1 MHYYRL
7 PIATERHREKGGLA
21 QLHKKRLK
29 IVLAVLLVVVV
40 ILGAGA
46 LLMRQHLKAL
56 WYFLR
61 YDTQSTENMIRQN
74 NETYHE
80 AIRELADENIYISD
94 ETKKLLDKG
103 DLTEEE
109 ILALITQ
116 GAPDGHDAQD
126 TQDAAQGETAPDG
139 ETNGEGEDPPGTDAS
154 GQESAAADTPDTVQT
169 PPDDKDKKDEMPPA
183 NDKSG
188 EGTTTDTNPPASD
201 GKQGTETSQETSPP
215 ADTSGLPAPT
225 ASDTAKYIAKLYVL
239 KSQFTGE
246 LGKIEGQIKSEYV
259 ALPKEERTPAAR
271 KSIAGKYLKTVASL
285 ESQCDKDVESLLS
298 DLRTELEAQGKDTA
312 IIETLRKAYNEEKS
326 LKKAYYLDVYT
337 NGISKK
343 G

>member
-7 PIATERHREKGGLA
+7 PIETERHRKKGGLA

-29 IVLAVLLVVVV
+29 IVLAILLVVVV

-46 LLMRQHLKAL
+46 LFMRQHLKAL

-61 YDTQSTENMIRQN
+61 YDTQSTENMIQQN

-80 AIRELADENIYISD
+80 AIKELADENIYISD
-94 ETKKLLDKG
+94 ETKKLLDEG
-103 DLTEEE
+103 GLSEEE

-116 GAPDGHDAQD
+116 GTPDAESTEQN
-126 TQDAAQGETAPDG
+126 GETPPDG
-139 ETNGEGEDPPGTDAS
+139 ETTGESEGPPGTDAS
-154 GQESAAADTPDTVQT
+154 GQESGDPVDPPDTAET
-169 PPDDKDKKDEMPPA
+169 RPDDKKDETPA
-183 NDKSG
+183 VTDKSG
-188 EGTTTDTNPPASD
+188 EGTAAETKPPSTGEKQETETKQEETPPA
-201 GKQGTETSQETSPP
+201 ETTS
-215 ADTSGLPAPT
+215 LPAPT
-225 ASDTAKYIAKLYVL
+225 TSDTAKYIAKLYVL

-246 LGKIEGQIKSEYV
+246 LGKIEGQITSEYV

-298 DLRTELEAQGKDTA
+298 DLRTELEAQGKDTS

>member
-1 MHYYRL
+1 MYYYRL
-7 PIATERHREKGGLA
+7 PIETERHREKGGLA

-29 IVLAVLLVVVV
+29 IVLASLLVVVV
-40 ILGAGA
+40 ILGASA

-61 YDTQSTENMIRQN
+61 YDTQSTENMIQQN

-80 AIRELADENIYISD
+80 AIQELADENIYISD
-94 ETKKLLDKG
+94 ETKKLLDEG
-103 DLTEEE
+103 GLTEEE

-116 GAPDGHDAQD
+116 GAQD
-126 TQDAAQGETAPDG
+126 ETLPAG
-139 ETNGEGEDPPGTDAS
+139 ETNEEGEGPPGTDAS
-154 GQESAAADTPDTVQT
+154 GQESGETETPDNAET
-169 PPDDKDKKDEMPPA
+169 PTDDKDKKDDTPPA
-183 NDKSG
+183 NDTG
-188 EGTTTDTNPPASD
+188 ENDRTDSKPPSND
-201 GKQGTETSQETSPP
+201 GKQETDASQQTSPP
-215 ADTSGLPAPT
+215 AETTTPPAPT
-225 ASDTAKYIAKLYVL
+225 ANDTAKYIAKLYVL

-246 LGKIEGQIKSEYV
+246 LGKIEGQITSEYV

-271 KSIAGKYLKTVASL
+271 KSIAGKYLKTVAAL

-298 DLRTELEAQGKDTA
+298 DLRTELEAQGKDTS